1 MILHPLLSIHLQDC
15 ILLCLSYDM
24 LKAASQYAHLRRP
37 DDISK
42 PKQDVPKKVISCIIS
57 SERAENTVA
66 GLG

>member
-1 MILHPLLSIHLQDC
+1 MHTSEGQ
-15 ILLCLSYDM
+15 M
-24 LKAASQYAHLRRP
+24 TSQ
-37 DDISK
+37 K